1 MPYRLALDLRSEP
14 MTQSGRYWKPHSPLA
29 TLLYQQVRHAVKLRR
44 GERASFPSSGH
55 SLWPKVCSGDRCVYE
70 PVFDDKDVSEGDIVF
85 RHINKRSYFRY
96 FAHRVLDNIIWE
108 GDLWYLIGNARGH
121 SNGYCRIDTLCIAAA
136 SRLHRG
142 CISHHRQG
150 LHRGCISHHRGCIH
164 LRLDGEALAWQLGY
178 GSGSSRQC
186 TRPTPPGGPREPTRS
201 S

>member
-14 MTQSGRYWKPHSPLA
+14 MTQSPTHRWQRCCISKCG
-29 TLLYQQVRHAVKLRR
+29 TLSSCGEANEHLSRHLVIV
-44 GERASFPSSGH
+44 F
-55 SLWPKVCSGDRCVYE
+55 WPKVCSGDCCVYE

-178 GSGSSRQC
+178 GSGSSRQW